1 MNKALRA
8 AAIAAAICVSGLVH
22 AEDDPVLLGVREGL
36 KRSPGHFVAGLLE
49 VVSDPRCEGE
59 APRRS
64 CVQNV
69 EIVESLASMIVGEGE
84 TVEIVGERP
93 VGSRLF
99 AFLIPVGPSRP
110 GVYAA
115 THLSFDTGG
124 TARGDLERALRREG
138 LLLQE

>member
-1 MNKALRA
+1 MKAFRHAAALA
-8 AAIAAAICVSGLVH
+8 AAIFVSGLAH
-22 AEDDPVLLGVREGL
+22 AEDDPVLLGIREGL
-36 KRSPGHFVAGLLE
+36 SRSPDHFVAGILE

-59 APRRS
+59 PPRRS
-64 CVQNV
+64 CVQKV
-69 EIVESLASMIVGEGE
+69 EIVESLASRIVGEGE
-84 TVEIVGERP
+84 TVEIVGERAT
-93 VGSRLF
+93 GSRLL

-138 LLLQE
+138 LVREE